1 MIKKI
6 AWALVAVPVALL
18 VIAFSVANRH
28 LVIFSYDPL
37 GGADPALQVRL
48 PLFLLLLAA
57 LLLGI
62 LAGGLAAWWRQGK
75 WRRTARESAHL
86 AARRQREADELRAR
100 LDRQGRAR
108 LAAPAGEAATD

>member
-1 MIKKI
+1 
-6 AWALVAVPVALL
+6 
-18 VIAFSVANRH
+18 
-28 LVIFSYDPL
+28 VIFSYDPF

-75 WRRTARESAHL
+75 WRRAARESAHL
-86 AARRQREADELRAR
+86 VTRRQREADELRSR
-100 LDRQGRAR
+100 LDQQGQAR
-108 LAAPAGEAATD
+108 LAPPAEKAAAD